1 MRITDRPR
9 ESSFP
14 RCEIE
19 RRPGPKNDQRQIFRA
34 LCSLPAIQRDPK
46 RGAAAWI
53 ERKGQTSYLL
63 GPFPFAITI
72 SAPLSVPTG
81 SIRFLFLRSF
91 PTYRFAFDTQT
102 LYAHVARVENGGRQF
117 LFLRSKKHSSPS
129 SRYFRGDEEVSRAC
143 KNISPSILN
152 NIKKDINKT
161 SSLDFSFSFFF
172 SWLRGRRSESEESR
186 TMSLREESRAFFF

>member
-53 ERKGQTSYLL
+53 ERKEQTSYLL

-81 SIRFLFLRSF
+81 SNRFLFLRSF

-117 LFLRSKKHSSPS
+117 LFLRSKKHSSPLIAIFQ
-129 SRYFRGDEEVSRAC
+129 RRRGGIAC
-143 KNISPSILN
+143 L
-152 NIKKDINKT
+152 
-161 SSLDFSFSFFF
+161 
-172 SWLRGRRSESEESR
+172 
-186 TMSLREESRAFFF
+186 